1 MQELKYSQFEKQ
13 RLDIFLSQTFPDY
26 SRSYFQNLI
35 SGGLSVLVNNKPSSS
50 NYKLKRADIVQIEFP
65 KETPSI
71 LKAEKIPLDII
82 YEDADIIVINKQAG
96 LVVHPSYGHPDGTLL
111 NGIIG
116 YAKGKF
122 SPFMVHR
129 LDKDTS
135 GLIIFA
141 KNEKSKISISKQF
154 ANRAVKKLYYAAVKG
169 TITENEGRIEAPIG
183 RSPENRKLMLVNPTA
198 TKMAISEFKV
208 ISRKDGYTLIE
219 VHIITGRTHQI
230 RSHMRY
236 INHPVIG
243 DTEYGG
249 PDRIDNKI
257 IKRQMLHSHQIT
269 LTHPKTCKSIKFE
282 APLPKDIKE
291 LF

>member
-1 MQELKYSQFEKQ
+1 MIEIIYDKFEKQ
-13 RLDIFLSQTFPDY
+13 RLDSFLSESFKDY

-35 SGGLSVLVNNKPSSS
+35 SSKTAVLVNDKSVLASF
-50 NYKLKRADIVQIEFP
+50 KLKRGDAVKVEFP
-65 KETPSI
+65 KEKSADINP
-71 LKAEKIPLDII
+71 EKIPLDII
-82 YEDADIIVINKQAG
+82 YEDNDIIVVNKQAG
-96 LVVHPSYGHPDGTLL
+96 LVVHPSYGHTSGTLL
-111 NGIIG
+111 NALAY
-116 YAKGKF
+116 YAKNKF
-122 SPFMVHR
+122 HPFMVHR

-154 ANRAVKKLYYAAVKG
+154 AARAVKKLYYAAVKG
-169 TITENEGRIEAPIG
+169 TIVENKGRIEAPIG

-198 TKMAISEFKV
+198 VKMAITEFKV
-208 ISRKDGYTLIE
+208 IARKSDYTLVE
-219 VHIITGRTHQI
+219 VRIITGRTHQI

-243 DTEYGG
+243 DIDYGG
-249 PDRIDNKI
+249 PCAVDNKAV
-257 IKRQMLHSHQIT
+257 KRQMLHSHKIT
-269 LTHPKTCKSIKFE
+269 LTHPKTNKEIKFE